1 MANYYNDNEN
11 LKFQLAHPLMER
23 IVRLKE
29 NNYSFAKTEAVAPVD
44 FEDAIDTYDKVLE
57 IVGDICGEVI
67 APNAESVDHE
77 GARVENG
84 RVIYAKGT
92 EQNIKALTDARLF
105 GMSLPYK
112 YKGLNFSMVP
122 YVMAAE
128 IVSRADGGFANIW
141 GLQDCAET
149 IHEFASDEI
158 KEEFLPRINEGA
170 TCSMDL
176 TEPDAGSDLQAVQ
189 LKATWDEEG
198 NCWRLNGVKRFITNG
213 DADIKLVLARS
224 EEGTKDGRGLS
235 YFVYDKKDQ
244 GVIVRRVENKMG
256 IKGSPTCELV
266 FKNAP
271 SKLVGSRRLGLIKY
285 VMSLMNGARLGVGA
299 QSVGISEAAIREAL
313 KYAHEREQFGKS
325 IIQFP
330 AVYELL
336 QNMRAKNDA
345 ARSILYE
352 TARAV
357 DMYKLIE
364 ESAKGRT
371 LTPEE
376 RTEMKY
382 FNRNA
387 DALTPMLK
395 LMSSEYCNQIC
406 YDAVQIHGGTGYMKD
421 FPVERMYRDARI
433 TTIYEGTSQL
443 QVVAAIRA
451 VINNTYTELINSFA
465 AMPVTPEFELA
476 KADLVAMTEEYE
488 TARQIVTNLKSDE
501 ALDFHARRLVE
512 MAAHVLMT
520 YILMHDAQRNDC
532 DCHSLKRSTF
542 TYLRM
547 VKATHAA
554 HLSYIKDFK
563 IEELAEYKQI

>member
-1 MANYYNDNEN
+1 MANFYTDNES
-11 LKFQLAHPLMER
+11 LKFQLEHPLMEK

-29 NNYSFAKTEAVAPVD
+29 NNYSFAKTESVAPVD

-149 IHEFASDEI
+149 IHEFASDDI
-158 KEEFLPRINEGA
+158 KDEFLPRINEGA

-299 QSVGISEAAIREAL
+299 QSVGISEAAIREAV
-313 KYAHEREQFGKS
+313 KYAHEREQFGKA

-376 RTEMKY
+376 RAEMKQY
-382 FNRNA
+382 SRNA

-451 VINNTYTELINSFA
+451 VINNTYTDLINSFA
-465 AMPVTPEFELA
+465 AKPVTPEFELA

-488 TARQIVTNLKSDE
+488 TARQIVANLKSDE

-512 MAAHVLMT
+512 MAAHILMT
-520 YILMHDAQRNDC
+520 YILLHDALRNDC
-532 DCHSLKRSTF
+532 DCYNIKRSTF

>member
-11 LKFQLAHPLMER
+11 LKFQLQHPLMER

-77 GARVENG
+77 GAHVENG

-189 LKATWDEEG
+189 LKATWDEAS

-271 SKLVGSRRLGLIKY
+271 SKLVGNRRLGLIKY

-382 FNRNA
+382 YNRNA

-451 VINNTYTELINSFA
+451 VINNTYTELINGFA

-488 TARQIVTNLKSDE
+488 TARQIVANLKSDE

>member
-1 MANYYNDNEN
+1 MANYYTDNES
-11 LKFQLAHPLMER
+11 LKFQLGHPLMKK
-23 IVRLKE
+23 IVQLKE
-29 NNYSFAKTEAVAPVD
+29 QNYSFAKTEPVAPVD
-44 FEDAIDTYDKVLE
+44 FEDAIDTYDKILE
-57 IVGDICGEVI
+57 IVGDICGEII
-67 APNAESVDHE
+67 APNAESVDQE

-92 EQNIKALTDARLF
+92 EENIKALTDARLF

-112 YKGLNFSMVP
+112 YQGLNFSMVP

-149 IHEFASDEI
+149 INEFASDEI
-158 KEEFLPRINEGA
+158 KDSFLPRINQGA

-189 LKATWDEEG
+189 LKATWDEPG
-198 NCWRLNGVKRFITNG
+198 QCWRLNGVKRFITNG

-271 SKLVGSRRLGLIKY
+271 SQLVGSRRLGLIKY

-299 QSVGISEAAIREAL
+299 QSVGIAEAAYREAI
-313 KYAHEREQFGKS
+313 KYAHEREQFGKA
-325 IIQFP
+325 IIKFP

-336 QNMRAKNDA
+336 QNMRAKIDVSRA
-345 ARSILYE
+345 ILYE

-364 ESAKGRT
+364 DSAKGRT

-376 RTEMKY
+376 RTEMKAY
-382 FNRNA
+382 TKKS
-387 DALTPMLK
+387 DALTPILK

-406 YDAVQIHGGTGYMKD
+406 YDAVQVHGGTGFMKD

-433 TTIYEGTSQL
+433 TSIYEGTSQL
-443 QVVAAIRA
+443 QVVAAIRS
-451 VINNTYTELINSFA
+451 VINNTYSDMINSFA
-465 AMPVTPEFELA
+465 ILPVSPEFELA
-476 KADLVAMTEEYE
+476 KADLVAMTEDYE
-488 TARQIVTNLKSDE
+488 AARVIVANQKSDE
-501 ALDFHARRLVE
+501 VLDFQARRLVE
-512 MAAHVLMT
+512 MASHILMT
-520 YILMHDAQRNDC
+520 YILMHDALRNDC
-532 DCHSLKRSTF
+532 DCYSLKRSTF
-542 TYLRM
+542 TYLRQ
-547 VKATHAA
+547 VKAISYGHFA
-554 HLSYIKDFK
+554 YIKDFT
-563 IEELAEYKQI
+563 IEDLAEYKQQ